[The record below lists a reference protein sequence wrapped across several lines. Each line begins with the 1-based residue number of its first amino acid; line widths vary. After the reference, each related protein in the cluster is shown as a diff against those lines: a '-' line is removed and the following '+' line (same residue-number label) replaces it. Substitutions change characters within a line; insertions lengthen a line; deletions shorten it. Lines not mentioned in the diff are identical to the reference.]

1 MNNEPRKLSE
11 LLDLCLHTKSPGGLR
26 YGMCSVADGL
36 EYRGFLSRV
45 ETRLIKDECMKLV
58 SETRL
63 QGDIY
68 GYVCLLRSALL
79 QRLRGK
85 HMDVDDLCYLI
96 YSCWIDKL
104 ESEGK

>member
-1 MNNEPRKLSE
+1 MRTEPRKLSE
-11 LLDLCLHTKSPGGLR
+11 LLDLCLHFKPSGGLR
-26 YGMCSVADGL
+26 YGMCTVASEL
-36 EYRGFLSRV
+36 WYRKIISHEEMKIV
-45 ETRLIKDECMKLV
+45 KDECMKLV

-63 QGDIY
+63 HG
-68 GYVCLLRSALL
+68 GFKPVCLLRQALL
-79 QRLRGK
+79 QLLSGK